1 LKLKALTALV
11 VFSANIVCCVLL
23 IVVLLIVMNGYSES
37 DAQWGLGGFVLLSII
52 VAIVT
57 GAAGFILTGVLSG
70 RGFRNITAFAI
81 AALTPIAMSLV
92 LQSACA
98 MIGLLIA
105 EFART
110 TF

>member
-1 LKLKALTALV
+1 M
-11 VFSANIVCCVLL
+11 LL

-52 VAIVT
+52 VAIAM
-57 GAAGFILTGVLSG
+57 AASGFILTGVLLG

-81 AALTPIAMSLV
+81 AVIGPIAGGVV
-92 LQSACA
+92 LQSASVV
-98 MIGLLIA
+98 IGLLIA
-105 EFART
+105 EFVRT